1 MPTAPS
7 STKQHQP
14 QYFFSKSG
22 DRKRSLSGAGRR
34 GEESPDG
41 GTQMMNV
48 LDLLKYRLGQG
59 GQPVVPGMLP
69 PELAPRQQAWE
80 AGPRSY
86 AEGEL
91 MPPRQPMA
99 SDVRREF
106 ETHDPDAPTARNDQL
121 EAELF
126 YNRIFPRYDIPLA
139 EGQKR
144 PGLGEPRAMYPSP
157 LNQFM
162 QRNPFALY

>member
-1 MPTAPS
+1 
-7 STKQHQP
+7 
-14 QYFFSKSG
+14 
-22 DRKRSLSGAGRR
+22 
-34 GEESPDG
+34 
-41 GTQMMNV
+41 MMNV

-59 GQPVVPGMLP
+59 GQPVVPGMPP
-69 PELAPRQQAWE
+69 PELAQRQRAWE
-80 AGPRSY
+80 AWPRSY

-126 YNRIFPRYDIPLA
+126 YNRIFPQYGVPLA

-144 PGLGEPRAMYPSP
+144 PGIGEPRAMYPSP

-162 QRNPFALY
+162 QRSPFALY